1 MTTLSSKSFSPVF
14 KLIIA
19 QKLQQLLR
27 MNSDASCCT
36 ALVLLD
42 LSAAFDTVDHR
53 ILINRL
59 ENCIGVTGT
68 ALDWFKSYLSDRTF
82 SVSVGNVFSSYATI
96 TCGIP
101 QGSILGPLLFSIYM
115 LSLGRV
121 IHNSNISFHFY
132 VDNTQIYLSINPSDL
147 TSFTSLTACLADI
160 RSWMSNN
167 FLMLNNDKS
176 KVMVFGPKAHRDC
189 VSQTLAI

>member
-82 SVSVGNVFSSYATI
+82 SVSVGNVSSSYTI
-96 TCGIP
+96 SPAAFLKG
-101 QGSILGPLLFSIYM
+101 LFLALYYMFYM
-115 LSLGRV
+115 LPLGQV

-132 VDNTQIYLSINPSDL
+132 ADDTQIYLSINPSDL
-147 TSFTSLTACLADI
+147 TSVI
-160 RSWMSNN
+160 
-167 FLMLNNDKS
+167 
-176 KVMVFGPKAHRDC
+176 
-189 VSQTLAI
+189 